1 MEEGVFMNKRDDFTS
16 SVKSELA
23 RTVGFRCSNPAC
35 GVSTAGPNKNF
46 TGSVNLGV
54 AAHICAAS
62 KGGPRYD
69 SQMTSEERRSFANGI
84 WLCQSCSRLID
95 VDFTNY
101 TVELLSDWK
110 KEAMS
115 KAQQR
120 MTNNSELHKERFLK
134 KEKKILKK
142 IQCTM
147 EDSNSKYM
155 IKEFDFGN
163 DYNRKNLDQIYEL
176 REFLNENYERVEN
189 GELQRDVLK
198 FTHAITTFVNHLVYK
213 GGPSS
218 RIPGAHDIELKS
230 EQTRANDYAT
240 EVWNIYHNTLKDYID
255 EIQ

>member
-1 MEEGVFMNKRDDFTS
+1 MNKRDDFTA
-16 SVKSELA
+16 SVKNELA
-23 RTVGFRCSNPAC
+23 RTVGYICSNPDC
-35 GVSTAGPNKNF
+35 EVSTAGPNKDF
-46 TGSVNLGV
+46 TASVNLGV

-62 KGGPRYD
+62 EGGPRYD

-84 WLCQSCSRLID
+84 WLCQRCSRSID
-95 VDFTNY
+95 VDSSNY
-101 TVELLSDWK
+101 TVELLNDWK
-110 KEAMS
+110 EEAMT

-120 MTNNSELHKERFLK
+120 MTNNSELHKDRFLK
-134 KEKKILKK
+134 KEKKILKE
-142 IQCTM
+142 IQSTL
-147 EDSNSKYM
+147 EDSNSKFM

-163 DYNRKNLDQIYEL
+163 DYNRKYLDKIYEL
-176 REFLNENYERVEN
+176 SDFLAENYERIEN
-189 GELQRDVLK
+189 EELYRDVLK
-198 FTHAITTFVNHLVYK
+198 FTHTITTFVNHLVHK